1 MSWRRNTLLAAVAP
15 EEWDEVADRSGFE
28 IIKAGECLQQSGEEI
43 EQVYF
48 PLSGV
53 LTVGAETVEGEIV
66 HVALLGKEGGLGVL
80 EACGSRQAHAQG
92 QVLVSGHVVR
102 LPAETYRN
110 LYAASANFRGAIHEY
125 TETMLAEA
133 RLSIA
138 CNALHSVEMR
148 LAKTLLLLTDLT
160 GTPVA
165 PVTQEL
171 LSQMLGVQRTTVS
184 AVMSSLQKR
193 GLIERRRG
201 AVNILDPQGVQSA
214 ACSCRATL
222 AFTAREIQTSP
233 AQICGA

>member
-1 MSWRRNTLLAAVAP
+1 MPWRRNSLLAAVAP
-15 EEWDEVADRSGFE
+15 EEWARVADRGGLDV
-28 IIKAGECLQQSGEEI
+28 IKTGECLQRSGESVEH
-43 EQVYF
+43 VYF

-53 LTVGAETVEGEIV
+53 LTIGAETVEGEIV

-80 EACGSRQAHAQG
+80 EACGSRRAHAQG
-92 QVLVSGHVVR
+92 QVLVTGRAVR
-102 LPAETYRN
+102 LPAAAYRT
-110 LYAASANFRGAIHEY
+110 LYATSASFRAVIHEY

-138 CNALHSVEMR
+138 CNALHTVEMR
-148 LAKTLLLLTDLT
+148 LAKTLLLLADLT
-160 GTPVA
+160 GTLGA

-193 GLIERRRG
+193 GLIEGRRG
-201 AVNILDPQGVQSA
+201 AVNILDAEGLQGA

-222 AFTAREIQTSP
+222 AFTAREIQDSSAP
-233 AQICGA
+233 VCGA